1 MVQERTEGSYGVLCG
16 DLLRGVLAGACV
28 GGGLCPFEGY
38 LVEDLLTGVLR
49 LLLLLWGSCCIVR

>member
-1 MVQERTEGSYGVLCG
+1 MCG
-16 DLLRGVLAGACV
+16 DLLRGVLAGGCV
-28 GGGLCPFEGY
+28 GGGLCAFEGY